1 VDKRETAEAWILGG
15 IGFGIGIA
23 KEIKAEITPERLEVA
38 GLIVCVATLA
48 ITGKMIVDGW
58 RPDEPN

>member
-1 VDKRETAEAWILGG
+1 MINREEATAWVLGG

-23 KEIKAEITPERLEVA
+23 KEIRSEITPERLEVA